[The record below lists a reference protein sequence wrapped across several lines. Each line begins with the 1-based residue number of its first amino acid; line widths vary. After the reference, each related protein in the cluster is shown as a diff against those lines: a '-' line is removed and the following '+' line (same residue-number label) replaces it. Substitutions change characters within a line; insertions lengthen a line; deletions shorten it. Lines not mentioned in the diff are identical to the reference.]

1 VDSSSWLNIGIP
13 VLIGLAVASR
23 GFRVDADYVARW
35 ANSAGVELTDASRP
49 VVRRYLAW
57 SRRSRTAGGLT
68 GFLAPLFYARVTTGE
83 SDPGSWSLTL
93 MLVGY
98 LLGAI
103 FAEIVVSRSRRRLG
117 TELAGG
123 QRLNDYLPTY
133 VLVLQRGLALL
144 IGLLVVAYALLEPHT
159 QLSVPPPTLI
169 ATFGLA
175 GICLAALVE
184 GMQRRIIARR
194 NPVTS
199 PSDPPVEDALKSSSV
214 HVLAGAGVALLLNV
228 VGPLVLA
235 LLALT
240 GNVGPGV
247 GFGLIFILF
256 PLSIF
261 FWLDLGKPQGF
272 RVRRR
277 GQDGVLEQGA
287 GQ

>member
-103 FAEIVVSRSRRRLG
+103 FAESVGSRSWRRLG

-235 LLALT
+235 L
-240 GNVGPGV
+240 
-247 GFGLIFILF
+247 
-256 PLSIF
+256 SIF

>member
-1 VDSSSWLNIGIP
+1 MDVDSSNWLNIGIP

-68 GFLAPLFYARVTTGE
+68 GFLAPVFYARVTTGE
-83 SDPGSWSLTL
+83 SDPGSWSFTL

-103 FAEIVVSRSRRRLG
+103 FAEIVVSRSRRRPG

-123 QRLNDYLPTY
+123 QRLNDYLPAY
-133 VLVLQRGLALL
+133 VMVLQRGLALL
-144 IGLLVVAYALLEPHT
+144 IGLLVVAYALLEPHSH
-159 QLSVPPPTLI
+159 LSVPPSTLI

-175 GICLAALVE
+175 GMCLAALVE
-184 GMQRRIIARR
+184 ATQRKIVARR
-194 NPVTS
+194 KSVT
-199 PSDPPVEDALKSSSV
+199 SDPPVEDALKSSSV
-214 HVLAGAGVALLLNV
+214 HALAGAGVGLLLNV
-228 VGPLVLA
+228 VGPLILA

-240 GNVGPGV
+240 GSVGSVV

-256 PLSIF
+256 PVSIF
-261 FWLDLGKPQGF
+261 FWLDLGRPQGF

-277 GQDGVLEQGA
+277 HQDGVLEKGA

>member
-1 VDSSSWLNIGIP
+1 MDSSSWLNVVIP
-13 VLIGLAVASR
+13 VLIGLAVAGR

-57 SRRSRTAGGLT
+57 SRRSRTAGGLI
-68 GFLAPLFYARVTTGE
+68 GFLAPVFFAKIATGE
-83 SDPGSWSLTL
+83 SDPGSWSFTL

-103 FAEIVVSRSRRRLG
+103 FAEIGGSRSWRRLG

-123 QRLNDYLPTY
+123 QRLNDYLPAY

-159 QLSVPPPTLI
+159 QLSVPPPILI

-184 GMQRRIIARR
+184 ATQRKIIARR

-247 GFGLIFILF
+247 GWGLIFILF

-261 FWLDLGKPQGF
+261 FWLDLGRPQGF

-277 GQDGVLEQGA
+277 GQDGVLEKGA